1 MIIQEYIGRALGL
14 SLAPIAF
21 LASAIRRD
29 TIFHPDGVIY
39 RADVRNTAKDPLL
52 KPLAHRLAGTA
63 LVRLSG
69 ALWSWPAGRR
79 RPDVLGIALRVRG
92 NKEDTPRLLPG
103 DQDLLFVTA
112 SSMFGVAV
120 TALATDTGDYLDN
133 RYYHTLVPYQL
144 AGVGRV
150 YLRLVPAK
158 PAPAG
163 TDRNQR
169 LALAAAQG
177 KAELELE
184 LQAPDLS
191 DDSWR
196 PLATVE
202 LREQLELENDAIAFH
217 PETSAMGLMPVGL
230 LQAMRPAIYAA
241 SRAGARLTRL

>member
-1 MIIQEYIGRALGL
+1 MSIQEYIGRALGL

-29 TIFHPDGVIY
+29 PIFHPDGVIY
-39 RADVRNTAKDPLL
+39 RADVRATAKDTLL
-52 KPLAHRLAGTA
+52 KPLAQRLAGTA

-69 ALWSWPAGRR
+69 AVWSWPAGRR
-79 RPDVLGIALRVRG
+79 RPDILGIALRVRG
-92 NKEDTPRLLPG
+92 NKEVTPRLLPG

-112 SSMFGVAV
+112 GSLLGVAV
-120 TALATDTGDYLDN
+120 AALATDTGDFLDN
-133 RYYHTLVPYQL
+133 RYHTLVPYRL

-150 YLRLVPAK
+150 YLRIVTPK

-163 TDRNQR
+163 PDRRQR
-169 LALAAAQG
+169 LALAVAQG

-184 LQAPDLS
+184 LQAPDLG

-202 LREQLELENDAIAFH
+202 LREQLEIEDDAIEFN
-217 PETSAMGLMPVGL
+217 PGTSAMGLVPVGV

-241 SRAGARLTRL
+241 SQAGARLTRT